1 MSELSKPPQKKI
13 NWLKRL
19 NLALDDDDS
28 SDATPQSTDPER
40 THKKQQKKTPVK
52 ARRDDEDGGVAV
64 DNSIRK
70 RKDGS
75 GHVKD
80 NGEEPEAR
88 RRPQKQ
94 NKSEERRKRSH
105 HGSGSENRLEKSRT
119 PTTVGGMDE
128 DGGHQTKPKE
138 QAGKMTHR
146 KRYHAE
152 MATKDKTDQGAVD
165 LKPEVSVDPAKA
177 KAAASRQRRMR
188 KLQARRK
195 ATGEHD
201 RLTAIKL
208 KRHDLL
214 KASRIKRNQR
224 RNTGKAIAAA
234 NKNCDVKDEV
244 LAGPRHSSSEEAKER
259 KRMLERQRRAA
270 LKAKKELAAQSNV
283 SSLSKHSLSA
293 DRPPNWQKRQEEL
306 RRALGAKPRVLSEE
320 GEPSQKR
327 HKMQLERKDASVK
340 VIKEPALETASKI
353 SPVKSPLSNNSEARS
368 TDKSKVGQVKI
379 VEFQQIA
386 KQNGEGEKGGVHT
399 PIPPKRVTN
408 GGVKPE
414 LDSVNTCSNQTEGA
428 DLSGGQ
434 EEPERK
440 QDHVVKTEIQEEGQV
455 SSPAL
460 VSGVSGET
468 TEPQSGNEK
477 KASDEKE
484 GMLLDMMP
492 IPRKAFKRGPPAEN
506 AASFVIPKRSTNGQA
521 DDHPASRAT
530 NPPEAP
536 IPVLTKLL
544 PSPKSSPHYSIRDPI
559 RSQRKRK
566 KNPVPVKK
574 SMLSAEDRALMRLGR
589 KRNSIFMA
597 VSELAFQPSPC
608 EGSKKMSTTR
618 MMGYE
623 VLGIDGIALPDL
635 IPRLSCATRREM
647 ASAKD
652 SFDSPFFGVS
662 LSIPKAKGDNC
673 STVDECAGGVH
684 KMSCYEKLEFERP
697 EDRDFYQRRMYGT
710 TFTPQRLRGRTTL
723 IVRNT
728 RFERKSTGIRFNQD
742 RDREEFAAS
751 LSKRY
756 TFNKSVP
763 RCTIP
768 RENWQK
774 LTRNQLSTAYLHYY
788 NREDAERASH
798 AFYDDLGNPL
808 ELRLE
813 YKAGVVISRSSSPA
827 PAGRSNRAPRRS
839 CSSERSAP
847 EPSPLSSH
855 GGSVRSTPHR
865 GRERQ
870 RAANGD
876 YRYSR
881 YDLPPPTQFNGG
893 DRYGSSTSDVRG
905 DSFVKSTYSGSKGLN
920 DLAKTTGRYMGTAT
934 DIGELSDT
942 YYAKQLKN
950 ISDFGMITPAN
961 AMKHQQVPSWVE
973 NLGKAELL
981 KALENHITKVMIHFG
996 DSCYAWDVV
1005 NEAMGDD
1012 GSYRKSFWYTKTG
1025 TEYISTAFKA
1035 ASAVKKSLGLKTK
1048 LYYNDYNTNTINTK
1062 STAVLDLVKSL
1073 ITAGVEINGVGFQSH
1088 LSYSDKASASDQ
1100 ISNMR
1105 RFEALK
1111 LDVALT
1117 ELDVKTSSTT
1127 PSTAEQNKQLTVYRN
1142 AIAVCKKLS
1151 KCVGV
1156 TIWDFVDTYTWLSSS
1171 APLPWY
1177 QPKGKNTPLVRK
1189 ASYDGIAQAWLS

>member
-28 SDATPQSTDPER
+28 SDATPQPTDPER

-119 PTTVGGMDE
+119 STTVGGMDE

-152 MATKDKTDQGAVD
+152 MATNDKTDQSAVD

-208 KRHDLL
+208 KRRDLL
-214 KASRIKRNQR
+214 KASRIQRNQR

-283 SSLSKHSLSA
+283 LSLSKHSLSA

-306 RRALGAKPRVLSEE
+306 RRALGTKPRVLSEE

-327 HKMQLERKDASVK
+327 HKMQLERKDASAK

-353 SPVKSPLSNNSEARS
+353 SPVKSPLSNNSEARL

-597 VSELAFQPSPC
+597 VSELAFQSSPC

-647 ASAKD
+647 ASAKN
-652 SFDSPFFGVS
+652 SFDSSFFGVS
-662 LSIPKAKGDNC
+662 LSIPKAKEDNC

-723 IVRNT
+723 IKSKEKTAPDANDHLSGSTESDKGDSQTMSTSVLTKDDKNADSNAKKPAALTTGSPHCQSATIKDDTTHEQNIGSDEEGQEEGEIENT
-728 RFERKSTGIRFNQD
+728 AVDLPQLAAHGYDRKMRQSPPRHWQQPNDMQIRQRQGDFRDDPRSYSREPSWYYRPYEDHSHGPD
-742 RDREEFAAS
+742 RR
-751 LSKRY
+751 R
-756 TFNKSVP
+756 
-763 RCTIP
+763 
-768 RENWQK
+768 
-774 LTRNQLSTAYLHYY
+774 
-788 NREDAERASH
+788 
-798 AFYDDLGNPL
+798 
-808 ELRLE
+808 
-813 YKAGVVISRSSSPA
+813 SRSRSRPRPELSA
-827 PAGRSNRAPRRS
+827 PWNEGGRDGGWDDPHSKERRRS
-839 CSSERSAP
+839 
-847 EPSPLSSH
+847 
-855 GGSVRSTPHR
+855 
-865 GRERQ
+865 REF
-870 RAANGD
+870 GPVD
-876 YRYSR
+876 SMYSG
-881 YDLPPPTQFNGG
+881 NM
-893 DRYGSSTSDVRG
+893 DRYGERDYQDYRSGGDYSGRRG
-905 DSFVKSTYSGSKGLN
+905 DAYS
-920 DLAKTTGRYMGTAT
+920 RQY
-934 DIGELSDT
+934 
-942 YYAKQLKN
+942 
-950 ISDFGMITPAN
+950 
-961 AMKHQQVPSWVE
+961 
-973 NLGKAELL
+973 
-981 KALENHITKVMIHFG
+981 
-996 DSCYAWDVV
+996 
-1005 NEAMGDD
+1005 
-1012 GSYRKSFWYTKTG
+1012 
-1025 TEYISTAFKA
+1025 
-1035 ASAVKKSLGLKTK
+1035 
-1048 LYYNDYNTNTINTK
+1048 
-1062 STAVLDLVKSL
+1062 
-1073 ITAGVEINGVGFQSH
+1073 
-1088 LSYSDKASASDQ
+1088 
-1100 ISNMR
+1100 
-1105 RFEALK
+1105 
-1111 LDVALT
+1111 
-1117 ELDVKTSSTT
+1117 
-1127 PSTAEQNKQLTVYRN
+1127 
-1142 AIAVCKKLS
+1142 
-1151 KCVGV
+1151 
-1156 TIWDFVDTYTWLSSS
+1156 
-1171 APLPWY
+1171 
-1177 QPKGKNTPLVRK
+1177 
-1189 ASYDGIAQAWLS
+1189 

>member
-119 PTTVGGMDE
+119 STTVGGMDE

-893 DRYGSSTSDVRG
+893 DRYGSSTSGNKWPSSRSHSRLR
-905 DSFVKSTYSGSKGLN
+905 SFP
-920 DLAKTTGRYMGTAT
+920 DLQH
-934 DIGELSDT
+934 D
-942 YYAKQLKN
+942 
-950 ISDFGMITPAN
+950 
-961 AMKHQQVPSWVE
+961 
-973 NLGKAELL
+973 LGA
-981 KALENHITKVMIHFG
+981 
-996 DSCYAWDVV
+996 
-1005 NEAMGDD
+1005 
-1012 GSYRKSFWYTKTG
+1012 TG
-1025 TEYISTAFKA
+1025 TEVGTVAEAEPRTLLLLSQKSKEKTAPDANDHLSGSTESDKGDSQTMSTSVLTKDDKNADSNAKKPA
-1035 ASAVKKSLGLKTK
+1035 ALTTGSPHSQSA
-1048 LYYNDYNTNTINTK
+1048 TIKDDTTHEQNIG
-1062 STAVLDLVKSL
+1062 SDEEGQEEGEIENTAVDLPQLAAHGYDRKMR
-1073 ITAGVEINGVGFQSH
+1073 QSPPRH
-1088 LSYSDKASASDQ
+1088 WQQPNDMQIRQRQGDFRDDPRSYSREPSWYYRPYEDHSRGPD
-1100 ISNMR
+1100 R
-1105 RFEALK
+1105 RRSRSRSRPRP
-1111 LDVALT
+1111 
-1117 ELDVKTSSTT
+1117 EL
-1127 PSTAEQNKQLTVYRN
+1127 
-1142 AIAVCKKLS
+1142 
-1151 KCVGV
+1151 
-1156 TIWDFVDTYTWLSSS
+1156 S
-1171 APLPWY
+1171 APWNEGGRDGGWDDPHSKERRRSREFGPIDSMYSGNMDRYGERDY
-1177 QPKGKNTPLVRK
+1177 QDYRSGGDYSGRRGD
-1189 ASYDGIAQAWLS
+1189 AYSRQY